1 MASPKGGVGIC
12 YNNVPEHRFKE
23 NGPLSRAAGP
33 DPLMPR
39 TKQRT
44 PELRDRLVSAAVGL
58 LAEEGVA
65 GLTARSL
72 AARAETS
79 APALYELFGDKA
91 GVVRELYFEGFR
103 RLLADLAGLAETDDP
118 MADLWALATTYRRF
132 VRANR
137 ELADV
142 MFSRPFT
149 DFSPGPDELAATSS
163 VRVLIVSRVRRCI
176 DAGRLR
182 GDETDVAHVFV
193 AMIQGMAFAEAAGRL
208 GTSTESVERR
218 WRLAIGTLLN
228 GFGAQRP

>member
-1 MASPKGGVGIC
+1 
-12 YNNVPEHRFKE
+12 
-23 NGPLSRAAGP
+23 
-33 DPLMPR
+33 MPR

-44 PELRDRLVSAAVGL
+44 PELRNRLLSIAVDI
-58 LAEEGVA
+58 LAEEGAA

-91 GVVRELYFEGFR
+91 GVVRELYFRGFQE
-103 RLLADLAGLAETDDP
+103 LSEQLAAPAETADP
-118 MADLWALATTYRRF
+118 IADLWTTASAYRRF
-132 VRANR
+132 IRSNRA
-137 ELADV
+137 LAEV

-176 DAGRLR
+176 DLGRLH
-182 GDETDVAHVFV
+182 GDETDVAHVLV
-193 AMIQGMAFAEAAGRL
+193 ALLQGMAFAEAAGRL

-218 WRLAIGTLLN
+218 WRLAIGTVLN
-228 GFGAQRP
+228 GFGARASG

>member
-1 MASPKGGVGIC
+1 
-12 YNNVPEHRFKE
+12 
-23 NGPLSRAAGP
+23 
-33 DPLMPR
+33 MPR

-44 PELRDRLVSAAVGL
+44 PELRNRLLSIAVDI
-58 LAEEGVA
+58 LAEEGAA

-91 GVVRELYFEGFR
+91 GVVRELYFRGFQE
-103 RLLADLAGLAETDDP
+103 LSEQLAAPAETADP
-118 MADLWALATTYRRF
+118 IADLWTTASAYRRF
-132 VRANR
+132 IRSNRA
-137 ELADV
+137 LAEV

-176 DAGRLR
+176 DLGRLH
-182 GDETDVAHVFV
+182 GDETDVAHVLV
-193 AMIQGMAFAEAAGRL
+193 ALLQGMAFAEAAGRL

-218 WRLAIGTLLN
+218 WRLAIGTVLN
-228 GFGAQRP
+228 GFGARASA

>member
-1 MASPKGGVGIC
+1 
-12 YNNVPEHRFKE
+12 
-23 NGPLSRAAGP
+23 
-33 DPLMPR
+33 MPR

-44 PELRDRLVSAAVGL
+44 PELRDRVLAAAVGL
-58 LAEEGVA
+58 LGEEGAA

-72 AARAETS
+72 ASRAETS

-103 RLLADLAGLAETDDP
+103 RLFAELSALRETDDP
-118 MADLWALATTYRRF
+118 VADLWALATTYRRF
-132 VRANR
+132 LRTNR
-137 ELADV
+137 ELAEV

-149 DFSPGPDELAATSS
+149 DFSPGPEDLQATSS
-163 VRVLIVSRVRRCI
+163 VRVLIVGRVRRCI

-193 AMIQGMAFAEAAGRL
+193 ALVQGMAFAEAAGRL

-218 WRLAIGTLLN
+218 WRLAVGTLLN
-228 GFGAQRP
+228 GFGAQRESPPPPARGVPSA

>member
-1 MASPKGGVGIC
+1 
-12 YNNVPEHRFKE
+12 
-23 NGPLSRAAGP
+23 
-33 DPLMPR
+33 MPR

-44 PELRDRLVSAAVGL
+44 PELRNRLLSIAVDI
-58 LAEEGVA
+58 LAEEGAA

-91 GVVRELYFEGFR
+91 GVVRELYFRGFQE
-103 RLLADLAGLAETDDP
+103 LSEQLAAPAETADP
-118 MADLWALATTYRRF
+118 IADLWTTASAYRRF
-132 VRANR
+132 IRSNRA
-137 ELADV
+137 LAEV

-176 DAGRLR
+176 DLGRLH
-182 GDETDVAHVFV
+182 GDETDVAHVLV
-193 AMIQGMAFAEAAGRL
+193 ALLQGMAFAEAAGRL

-218 WRLAIGTLLN
+218 WRLAIGTVLN
-228 GFGAQRP
+228 GFGARVSG